1 MILYYRWRFIKYYL
15 TRVQG
20 NLKVIDQLDLIGRTS
35 EFARVFGIEFYHVL
49 SRGSQV
55 GVFCIVCIFST
66 VKFDILKTYISKLR
80 YVEMSLKSHAL

>member
-1 MILYYRWRFIKYYL
+1 MILFYRWRFIKYYL

-55 GVFCIVCIFST
+55 GVLSF
-66 VKFDILKTYISKLR
+66 ILCAYLVQFNLIS
-80 YVEMSLKSHAL
+80 

>member
-55 GVFCIVCIFST
+55 GALFS
-66 VKFDILKTYISKLR
+66 VLCASRSIQRLSDGCLLYCVHI
-80 YVEMSLKSHAL
+80 

>member
-1 MILYYRWRFIKYYL
+1 MNLLECLGLSFITFYPEALRWVSCFLYC
-15 TRVQG
+15 VH
-20 NLKVIDQLDLIGRTS
+20 
-35 EFARVFGIEFYHVL
+35 HVL
-49 SRGSQV
+49 FRGSQV